1 MGRQGSTLT
10 LSARRKIAF
19 ARLITEYLVSPEN
32 LHAELDLPGG
42 RSCRVDDPGTPRI
55 NAIESGDS
63 IELKVVDRRLEI
75 CVIENIEDFKAQ
87 LHCK

>member
-55 NAIESGDS
+55 NAIESGDFDRTRFIGHRS
-63 IELKVVDRRLEI
+63 I
-75 CVIENIEDFKAQ
+75 A
-87 LHCK
+87 